1 MSEYFLEIDRIAA
14 GVCAVSYDKK
24 HAALL
29 SQVRLHPILA
39 NAELVH
45 VEDGFESVA
54 QSVYSAE
61 GELVSRDHRAWL
73 SEQFVLDGARPGH
86 TFKRIADAQY
96 WLSHTVISYLYI
108 VTDRG
113 GLQQNFL
120 QTKIA
125 FKQEFKKSR
134 VFTEQ
139 SAWLTPRSSAD
150 LVELAGSTNFPEE
163 QLDPVGKPLYEYV
176 STVDVAIFVSM
187 AESLETE
194 RREAMAKRAYS
205 REDASG
211 AVVER
216 GVMADLDPDYA
227 KYPPKQRRIF
237 DDWARSSA
245 GASGARICRS
255 WVFSLNDWKGPGGGR
270 ELTLV
275 PMWTHTKKLA
285 EVKSKSLSDQALYD
299 KLTKLSGVVGVP
311 FGWYFF
317 MLHGNRVHEGSGHR
331 ILQAAKSGLV
341 DLPEC
346 DLRVLEAWANRE
358 YGF

>member
-1 MSEYFLEIDRIAA
+1 MDEYFLEIDRIAA
-14 GVCAVSYDKK
+14 DVGAVSYDKK

-29 SQVRLHPILA
+29 SRVRSHPILA

-96 WLSHTVISYLYI
+96 WLSRTAISYLYI

-120 QTKIA
+120 QTQIA
-125 FKQEFKKSR
+125 FKQEFKKAL

-139 SAWLTPRSSAD
+139 SAWMTPRSSTD
-150 LVELAGSTNFPEE
+150 LVELAGSAGFPED
-163 QLDPVGKPLYEYV
+163 QRDPVVKPLYEYV
-176 STVDVAIFVSM
+176 STADVARFVSM
-187 AESLETE
+187 AEGFEIE
-194 RREAMAKRAYS
+194 RREAMARRRFKRM
-205 REDASG
+205 DASG
-211 AVVER
+211 SVVQR
-216 GVMADLDPDYA
+216 GVMADLDADYA

-245 GASGARICRS
+245 GASGARICKS
-255 WVFSLNDWKGPGGGR
+255 WVFSLNDWKGPGDGR

-275 PMWTHTKKLA
+275 PMWTHAKKLA
-285 EVKSKSLSDQALYD
+285 EVKSKSLADQALYD
-299 KLTKLSGVVGVP
+299 KLTKLSSIVGVP

-346 DLRVLEAWANRE
+346 DLRVLEAWADRE